1 MALVNFSNLDF
12 EDIKSSL
19 KEYLRANSDFTD
31 YDFEGSNL
39 SQIIDVLAY
48 NTYVSSYNANMV
60 SNEVFIDSATLREN
74 VVSLARNIGY
84 TPRSR
89 KSAQAKITFLLD
101 TTLLSSKPT
110 SITLQK
116 GVVATTSGNFDGES
130 YTFSINDPI
139 SVPVVEGV
147 ATFDAISIF
156 EGTYVT
162 QTFTVDANNPNQK
175 FILPNANIDTSSI
188 RVSVKNTETSTVRRK
203 FSLANNLIGISPT
216 SKVFFIQEI
225 EDQRYELIFGDDVF
239 GKKLDNS
246 NFIEISYLVS
256 SGKAANG
263 VSNFKYAG
271 RCFDQNGT
279 LITDG
284 ISQVATDIASNN
296 GQELESVDSVKKY
309 APRIYAS
316 QNRAVTSGDYESII
330 PTIYPEAESISV
342 YGGETLTPPRFGKV
356 FVSIKP
362 FNGQFISRVIK
373 DNIIAKLKQY
383 TVAGIVPEIIDLKY
397 LYVEYN
403 VTAYY
408 NSNLSPGAAT
418 VKSIIDSSLSSY
430 SDSADLNK
438 FGARFKYSKF
448 QKVVD
453 DSHDSVVSNITT
465 ITMRRDAM
473 AAINALADYELCFGN
488 GFHIKRMSGYNIKT
502 SGFNVDGIVDTVY
515 LSDLPSSATQ
525 GSLYLFKLKS
535 PTEPLIVRKNV
546 GTIDY
551 EKGEV
556 RLKPIKITRTEKTN
570 GGIPVIQV
578 SACPKSND
586 VIGKEDLYLQLDIN
600 NSVVR
605 MQLDEI
611 SSGANT
617 AGSTYI
623 STSSYS
629 NGDLVRS

>member
-1 MALVNFSNLDF
+1 MQEILDIPLDQGNLH
-12 EDIKSSL
+12 KP
-19 KEYLRANSDFTD
+19 K
-31 YDFEGSNL
+31 
-39 SQIIDVLAY
+39 V
-48 NTYVSSYNANMV
+48 
-60 SNEVFIDSATLREN
+60 
-74 VVSLARNIGY
+74 
-84 TPRSR
+84 
-89 KSAQAKITFLLD
+89 TFLLD

-116 GVVATTSGNFDGES
+116 GVVATTSGSFDGES

-139 SVPVVEGV
+139 TVPVVEGI
-147 ATFDAISIF
+147 ATFDSISVF

-246 NFIEISYLVS
+246 NFIEISYLVTA
-256 SGKAANG
+256 GKAANG
-263 VSNFKYAG
+263 IANFKYAG

-284 ISQVATDIASNN
+284 ISQLAATDIASNN

-373 DNIIAKLKQY
+373 DNIIAKLNS
-383 TVAGIVPEIIDLKY
+383 TRLLV
-397 LYVEYN
+397 LYQK
-403 VTAYY
+403 
-408 NSNLSPGAAT
+408 LST
-418 VKSIIDSSLSSY
+418 
-430 SDSADLNK
+430 
-438 FGARFKYSKF
+438 
-448 QKVVD
+448 
-453 DSHDSVVSNITT
+453 
-465 ITMRRDAM
+465 
-473 AAINALADYELCFGN
+473 
-488 GFHIKRMSGYNIKT
+488 
-502 SGFNVDGIVDTVY
+502 
-515 LSDLPSSATQ
+515 
-525 GSLYLFKLKS
+525 
-535 PTEPLIVRKNV
+535 
-546 GTIDY
+546 
-551 EKGEV
+551 
-556 RLKPIKITRTEKTN
+556 
-570 GGIPVIQV
+570 
-578 SACPKSND
+578 
-586 VIGKEDLYLQLDIN
+586 
-600 NSVVR
+600 
-605 MQLDEI
+605 
-611 SSGANT
+611 
-617 AGSTYI
+617 
-623 STSSYS
+623 
-629 NGDLVRS
+629 